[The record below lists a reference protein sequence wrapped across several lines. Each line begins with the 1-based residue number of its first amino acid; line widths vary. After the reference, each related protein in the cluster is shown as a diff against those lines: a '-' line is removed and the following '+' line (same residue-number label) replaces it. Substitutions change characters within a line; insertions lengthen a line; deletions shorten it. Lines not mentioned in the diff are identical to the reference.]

1 MLRWFVAALLT
12 VDRSSK
18 SPSTY
23 TGVLRTDVEL
33 AASHSEPQTM
43 LHKVS
48 IPNEDGSSLPAR
60 ENLTRR
66 FHADCAGRKGF
77 DARDG
82 RFGGSQPDDHGHQE
96 DGQVS
101 VLARSVE
108 SLPMCKLI
116 SCE

>member
-1 MLRWFVAALLT
+1 M
-12 VDRSSK
+12 
-18 SPSTY
+18 
-23 TGVLRTDVEL
+23 LRTDAEL

-48 IPNEDGSSLPAR
+48 IPNEDGSLLPVKPI
-60 ENLTRR
+60 LTRTYR
-66 FHADCAGRKGF
+66 FDCAGRKGF

-101 VLARSVE
+101 VRARAVE
-108 SLPMCKLI
+108 RLPMCKLT